1 LAVAALASAVSPEGG
16 FDFIMN
22 VELNDLSPCKKQLRV
37 ELDVEEADQAFDR
50 VTGQFRKQANLPGF
64 RKGKAP
70 RDKVAAAFKDKIEE
84 EVKQQL
90 MSDAYRRAVEEKELK
105 PVANPDIEVIQFGQ
119 GQGLQFLATVETA
132 PAFDLPDYK
141 GLTGKRERVEVGEED
156 VEKAINALRDQRGQY
171 ENVEREVRDGDF
183 VVANY
188 TGTSE
193 GKPLTDFAPTA
204 RGLTEQNKYWLH
216 VHAEAEHDHF
226 IPGFT
231 AQLVGAKAGDKRD
244 IKVDF
249 PEDFVTKELA
259 GRKGEY
265 AVEIVEVKEKKLP
278 DLDDEFAKSWGAEGL
293 DKLREGVRADL
304 ENDRKNKAE
313 NDVRAQVL
321 EELIDKCDL
330 KELPEAMVAS
340 VTRNVVYD
348 LVRQNQQR
356 GVGKD
361 EIERNKEQIY
371 ATANMAAQDRVKV
384 AFIVQ
389 RVSKAEGIEVA
400 QEEISA
406 HIAQLAQQNNM
417 DVQEFIKKVQENNG
431 INEIVDALL
440 HDKVVGFLVS
450 QANIEEVDPAP
461 PAEDDHSHSHG

>member
-1 LAVAALASAVSPEGG
+1 
-16 FDFIMN
+16 MN
-22 VELNDLSPCKKQLRV
+22 VKLIDLSPCKKQLRV
-37 ELDVEEADQAFDR
+37 EMDVEEVDQTFDR
-50 VTGQFRKQANLPGF
+50 VTAQFRKQANLPGF

-70 RDKVAAAFKDKIEE
+70 RDKVVAAFKDQIDE
-84 EVKQQL
+84 EVKKQL
-90 MSDAYRRAVEEKELK
+90 MSDAYQRAVDEKELK
-105 PVANPDIEVIQFGQ
+105 PVANPDVEEVQFGR
-119 GQGLQFLATVETA
+119 GQALEFVATVETA
-132 PAFDLPDYK
+132 PDFELPDYK
-141 GLTGKRERVEVGEED
+141 GLTGKRERVEVVEDD
-156 VEKAINALRDQRGQY
+156 VEKSINALRDQRGQY
-171 ENVEREVRDGDF
+171 ENVEREVQDGDF
-183 VVANY
+183 VVVNY

-216 VHAEAEHDHF
+216 VHADAEHDHF
-226 IPGFT
+226 IYGFT
-231 AQLVGAKAGDKRD
+231 AQLMGAKANEKLNV
-244 IKVDF
+244 KVDF
-249 PEDFVTKELA
+249 PEDFVSKDLA

-293 DKLREGVRADL
+293 DKLREGVRTDL

-340 VTRNVVYD
+340 ETRKVVYE

-361 EIERNKEQIY
+361 EIERNKEQFY
-371 ATANMAAQDRVKV
+371 ATANMAARDRVKV

-417 DVQEFIKKVQENNG
+417 DVQEFFKKVQENNG
-431 INEIVDALL
+431 VNEIVENLM

-461 PAEDDHSHSHG
+461 PAEDDHSHSHSHG